1 MEKKLEEAEDV
12 QVYLPFGDLLLDFVE
27 DNYDADGGTVAGAS
41 PDSDTAVTDY
51 ERHLD

>member
-12 QVYLPFGDLLLDFVE
+12 QVYLFGIVLLDFVE

-51 ERHLD
+51 ERHWI